1 VSHSPYLFIYTIH
14 LSLRMLW
21 HLKSKKGKKDDLPTS
36 LRVEGVLKSMSEELK
51 DCPFYYV
58 LPELFSCLH
67 SEMPPMIEIISA
79 IKNAGYESSRFHNE
93 SAAIKTN
100 APNYVIWDI
109 LRAYCRLNP
118 PRGSSHKVPTPS
130 AVAILSKVSRTIVSF
145 KIDHALLHTK
155 GRFYQNPEPDWG
167 PGKRGK
173 RDLELPLGMMPSDKP
188 KIKIHPDNS
197 GGDTGLHKS
206 TFEGESSPAEG
217 SAEVPNKR
225 SLDAVKRVRNSEKI
239 VEGKQFTYGQPR
251 AVPVD
256 KQY

>member
-1 VSHSPYLFIYTIH
+1 
-14 LSLRMLW
+14 
-21 HLKSKKGKKDDLPTS
+21 
-36 LRVEGVLKSMSEELK
+36 MSEELK

-79 IKNAGYESSRFHNE
+79 IKNAGYESSKFHNE

-118 PRGSSHKVPTPS
+118 PRGSTHKVPSPG
-130 AVAILSKVSRTIVSF
+130 ALAILSKVSRTIVSF
-145 KIDHALLHTK
+145 KIDHSLLHTR
-155 GRFYQNPEPDWG
+155 GRFYQNPEAEWG

-173 RDLELPLGMMPSDKP
+173 RDLDLPISMFDYEKP

-197 GGDTGLHKS
+197 GAGGGGRGGVAVVRS
-206 TFEGESSPAEG
+206 GEGEGDSSQTGDSAEG
-217 SAEVPNKR
+217 SNEQ
-225 SLDAVKRVRNSEKI
+225 STDAVRRMRDSKTV
-239 VEGKQFTYGQPR
+239 VEGKHFTYGKPK
-251 AVPVD
+251 AVPLD
-256 KQY
+256 REY

>member
-1 VSHSPYLFIYTIH
+1 
-14 LSLRMLW
+14 MLW
-21 HLKSKKGKKDDLPTS
+21 HLKKNKGKEDDLPTS

-145 KIDHALLHTK
+145 KIDHNLLHTK
-155 GRFYQNPEPDWG
+155 GRFYQNPEPEWG

-173 RDLELPLGMMPSDKP
+173 RDLEPPLGMKQSDKP

-197 GGDTGLHKS
+197 GGGSDSGLHKS
-206 TFEGESSPAEG
+206 KVEGDSSRVEDSTEG
-217 SAEVPNKR
+217 PSKQ
-225 SLDAVKRVRNSEKI
+225 SSDAVKRVRNSEKI
-239 VEGKQFTYGQPR
+239 VEGKHFIYGKPR

-256 KQY
+256 KQYWVL